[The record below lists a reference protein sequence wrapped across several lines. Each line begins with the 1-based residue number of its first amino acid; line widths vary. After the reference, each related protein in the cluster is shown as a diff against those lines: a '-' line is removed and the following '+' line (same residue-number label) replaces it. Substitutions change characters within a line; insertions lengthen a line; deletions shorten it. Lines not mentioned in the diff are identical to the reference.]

1 MRILTNARRWKQTA
15 YGLVE
20 VSYNKDKDLLRAK
33 LELITKN
40 FTYANALS
48 NARTTSGGVFVV
60 VPTEAD
66 CSTPEQIIARAI
78 EIWKTD
84 PDNAAQIDKTA
95 SKR

>member
-1 MRILTNARRWKQTA
+1 MRILTNARHWKQTA

-48 NARTTSGGVFVV
+48 NTRPTPGGVFVV
-60 VPTEAD
+60 VPTDTD
-66 CSTPEQIIARAI
+66 CSTPEKIIARAI

-84 PDNAAQIDKTA
+84 QDNAALIDKTD